1 MRLVT
6 ALAVVSCM
14 SALPAAPAWS
24 ATRSIGYPTI
34 HVLSDRADL
43 ISGGEA
49 LVSVTLP
56 RGTLAT
62 QVRMSLSPA
71 TAAPGSHGRRVTREF
86 ALRPN
91 GLYEGVLTGLRV
103 GPNVLTAILPGGH
116 DARITITD
124 HPLQG
129 PVFAGPQPKPWTC
142 EPGALNRKTCFRPIA
157 YSYWYLPQGGTGP
170 DANPYGLEP
179 YDPAHP
185 PSDIATTTT
194 DEGVTVP
201 FIVREAIGY
210 EDRDQVQIEALWQPG
225 KPWTPWS
232 PQRQW
237 DHKLFVMGGID
248 CHGTYGFTPAYWGGG
263 DLVTGVPGSED
274 ISVVALGLGL
284 IDMSTSL
291 ANSAVNCNPA
301 LQAESLQMAKE
312 HIIDQYGP
320 IKFTIGYGCSGGSLE
335 EQWVAN
341 AYPGIYQGL
350 IPECAFPDAGSTAQ
364 QIVDYEALGN
374 YFTAQTNANPL
385 SWTQAQEAEVEGTG
399 VENLPISNFD
409 ATESASGFFPFALP
423 TNCTDYDGY
432 DTNESYVPASERYN
446 AQTNP
451 GGVRCGLLDWNT
463 NLLGPQPSSEWTAAE
478 RAVGHGFAAV
488 PIDNV
493 GVQYGLGALEKGQ
506 ITPAQFANLNAQVG
520 SFNVDWQPVPQR
532 IPADEPA
539 LGYAYRTGFINEA
552 NNLDQVAILDLMGP
566 NDPGLAHDTFREF
579 ALQARLQRDFGTSA
593 NLAIW
598 QGPEPLFADVDY
610 AGQSV
615 RAMDR
620 WLDAVYAD
628 YGHRSLPAKI
638 VADKPADIHDQCSNG
653 AGTVVLNTLCPATVV
668 PVYGTPRTVADEPI
682 TTDQNS
688 CQLVPLT
695 RSSYKA
701 TFTAAEWAELER
713 AFPTGVCDYSLPG
726 RDQQPTVPW
735 LTYQTAPGKVIYG
748 GRPLPRTPVS
758 RPCTATRRHP
768 GVCELRHR

>member
-1 MRLVT
+1 VT
-6 ALAVVSCM
+6 VLAAVWCM
-14 SALPAAPAWS
+14 SMLPAVPAWAAAGS
-24 ATRSIGYPTI
+24 TGDPTI

-43 ISGGEA
+43 VSGGEA

-56 RGTLAT
+56 RGTRAT
-62 QVRMSLSPA
+62 QVRMWLNPS
-71 TAAPGSHGRRVTREF
+71 TAAPGSHGRWATREF

-91 GLYEGVLTGLRV
+91 GIYEGLLTGLGV
-103 GPNVLTAILPGGH
+103 GPNVLSAILPGGH
-116 DARITITD
+116 AARITITD
-124 HPLQG
+124 HPAQG
-129 PVFAGPQPKPWTC
+129 PVFAGPQPEPWTC
-142 EPGALNRKTCFRPIA
+142 EPGALNKKTCSKPPA
-157 YSYWYLPQGGTGP
+157 YSYLYVPQGQTALQP
-170 DANPYGLEP
+170 YNPA
-179 YDPAHP
+179 DP
-185 PSDIATTTT
+185 PSNVATTTT

-201 FIVREAIGY
+201 FIVREEIAY
-210 EDRDQVQIEALWQPG
+210 QDRDQVRIEALWQPG

-248 CHGTYGFTPAYWGGG
+248 CHGTYGFTPPYWGGG
-263 DLVTGVPGSED
+263 DVVTDVPGSED
-274 ISVVALGLGL
+274 ISVDALGLGF

-301 LQAESLQMAKE
+301 LQAESLEMAKE
-312 HIIDQYGP
+312 HMIDQYGP
-320 IKFTIGYGCSGGSLE
+320 IEFTIGYGCSGGSLE

-374 YFTAQTNANPL
+374 YFSAETNSDPL
-385 SWTQAQEAEVEGTG
+385 SWTQAQEADVEGTG
-399 VENLPISNFD
+399 VENFSISNFD

-463 NLLGPQPSSEWTAAE
+463 NLLGPQPRSDWDAQE
-478 RAVGHGFAAV
+478 REIGHGFAAV

-520 SFNVDWQPVPQR
+520 SFNIDWQPVPQR
-532 IPADEPA
+532 IPAEEPA

-552 NNLDQVAILDLMGP
+552 TSLNQVAILDLMGP

-579 ALQARLQRDFGTSA
+579 ALRARLQRDFGTSA
-593 NLAIW
+593 NLVIW

-628 YGHRSLPAKI
+628 HGHRSLPAKLI
-638 VADKPADIHDQCSNG
+638 ADKPADIHDQCSNG
-653 AGTVVLNTLCPATVV
+653 TGTVVLNTLCPSTIV

-682 TTDQNS
+682 STDQNS
-688 CQLVPLT
+688 CQLVPLK
-695 RSSYKA
+695 RSSYNVE
-701 TFTAAEWAELER
+701 FTGAEWAELER

-726 RDQQPTVPW
+726 REQQPTVPS
-735 LTYQTAPGKVIYG
+735 LTYQTASGRVIYG
-748 GRPLPRTPVS
+748 GRPLPRPPGS
-758 RPCTATRRHP
+758 RPCRTTRRRP
-768 GVCELRHR
+768 RVCELRRR